1 MVFRRK
7 YFKLCEIN
15 LMRFLA
21 FFFKKISEVFSLL
34 VFFCLRF
41 LVIKKRVELSW
52 DWGFGLSWDIYE
64 FEFSRQTFQQQP
76 AQDHRAALRATW
88 CYLLC
93 RMWNRPAA
101 AEFRACLA
109 VWAVGASPG
118 QPDPGHSLHG
128 PGPGKSSHAPS
139 QLTMQQ
145 SAPLPP
151 VQVQKIS

>member
-21 FFFKKISEVFSLL
+21 FFFKKNSEVFSLL
-34 VFFCLRF
+34 VVFFVYVFWWL
-41 LVIKKRVELSW
+41 KKELSSAETENLAW
-52 DWGFGLSWDIYE
+52 AEIYE

-109 VWAVGASPG
+109 VWAVGATPG